1 MIKNNLIQKMS
12 LVFTLTALVA
22 SSCSGGN
29 WREEFNISE
38 RNLTHTGKSKY
49 FILEPGFQLILE
61 SETKHLTITVLDET
75 KEINGIGTRVV
86 EERELKNGELF
97 EVSRNFFAIDHETG
111 DVFYFGEDVD
121 YYKDGKIVNHAG
133 AWLAY
138 ENGAR
143 PGMLMPGNPELGMKF
158 YQELSPGKAMD
169 RAEVISISET
179 YKTPAGEFRNCL
191 ITHESSK
198 MKPKKIEEKVF
209 APGIGLLNDGKM
221 RLISYGY
228 IKDE

>member
-1 MIKNNLIQKMS
+1 MIKNSLIQKMS
-12 LVFTLTALVA
+12 LVFTLAALIA

-29 WREEFNISE
+29 WREEFNISA
-38 RNLTHTGKSKY
+38 RKLTPIGKSKY
-49 FILEPGFQLILE
+49 YILEPGFQLILE

-75 KEINGIGTRVV
+75 KEINGIRTRVV
-86 EERELKNGELF
+86 EERELKNGELY
-97 EVSRNFFAIDHETG
+97 EVSRNFFAIDQETG

-228 IKDE
+228 LKDE